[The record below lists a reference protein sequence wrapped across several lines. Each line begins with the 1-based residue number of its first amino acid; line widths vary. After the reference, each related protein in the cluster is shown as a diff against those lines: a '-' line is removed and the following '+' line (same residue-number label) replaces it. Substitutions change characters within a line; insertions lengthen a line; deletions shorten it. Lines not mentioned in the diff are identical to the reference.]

1 MDVNPYSRDELERLT
16 KQELITLL
24 LDHHSHADTKAAPSS
39 APDLS
44 RSEESRDTNE
54 QLSFYQL
61 VAENFPNGALA
72 IVDRE
77 GRYQFVAGKELE
89 KLGKTPDDF
98 IGKPL
103 TVLPVSA
110 ITEKELQR
118 TLYTTLQ
125 GQNCKLEVAFNSN
138 TYIIHTIPLVYKNGK
153 VDQILALL
161 QNITDQKKA
170 LTEVQYQKAQ
180 LESLI
185 ENVDDAIWSIDS
197 ENTLTMANSAFYEA
211 LKRLYKAN
219 IQPGQKIHEQ
229 VTYEQFILP
238 YRRDVDPLQYLEK
251 WQEYQA
257 RAFRGE
263 KVNAE
268 IHYPF
273 RFKDICIRISLNPIF
288 DAQKKVI
295 GITFYV
301 HDVTDLRKALSR
313 AQHQEQ
319 QFKALAENIP
329 GVVYITR
336 LSPQYK
342 CLYISSQVE
351 HLTGYSA
358 EAFLDDQLN
367 IKDLMHPDDIEV
379 VRKDYKAALE
389 NQKAYQFVYRLRHRQ
404 GHYIWIEEHGIA
416 LKQEE
421 SIVLEGVIFDISM
434 KKGYEEQLENQ
445 NQHLRKVNAELD
457 HFAYSVSHDLR
468 APLTS
473 AMGLLSLLQSEKQL
487 DQQHAYIKIINDNL
501 QKLDDFIQ
509 DIILLSKNVR
519 TDVEIV
525 NVDFKEVLQE
535 VIESQKYGLETDK
548 VHIEIQV
555 RQEKPFY
562 SDRRRLKI
570 IMNNLISNAL
580 KYSFLRRE
588 KPFAHVS
595 VTVENSSVRIKVA
608 DNGIGIQEEHLPKI
622 FKMFYRATD
631 RKSGTGLGLYL
642 VKETLEKL
650 GGSIEVESTYGE
662 GTSFEVV
669 VPETHS
675 V

>member
-1 MDVNPYSRDELERLT
+1 MNLHPYSRDELERLS
-16 KQELITLL
+16 KQELITLF
-24 LDHHSHADTKAAPSS
+24 LDRHNHSTSEHTS
-39 APDLS
+39 APDQS
-44 RSEESRDTNE
+44 HNRENPDASDQSP
-54 QLSFYQL
+54 FYQL

-103 TVLPVSA
+103 TVLPVSSTA
-110 ITEKELQR
+110 EKDLQR
-118 TLYTTLQ
+118 TLYSTLQ
-125 GQNCKLEVAFNSN
+125 GQNCKLEVTFNTN
-138 TYIIHTIPLVYKNGK
+138 TYIIHTIPLIFKNGK

-185 ENVDDAIWSIDS
+185 ENVDDAIWSIDN
-197 ENTLTMANSAFYEA
+197 ENTLTMANSAFYGA

-219 IQPGQKIHEQ
+219 ILPGQKIHEQ
-229 VTYEQFILP
+229 VTYEQFVIP

-251 WQEYQA
+251 WQEYQE
-257 RAFRGE
+257 RAFQGE
-263 KVNAE
+263 KVTAE
-268 IHYPF
+268 ILYPF
-273 RFKDICIRISLNPIF
+273 RFKELCIRISLNPIF
-288 DAQKKVI
+288 DAYKKVM

-301 HDVTDLRKALSR
+301 HDVTDLRKALNM

-336 LSPQYK
+336 LSPQYE

-351 HLTGYSA
+351 HLTGYA
-358 EAFLDDQLN
+358 ADEFTNGKLN
-367 IKDLMHPDDIEV
+367 IKDLMHPDDVEV
-379 VRKDYKAALE
+379 VRKDYKEAL
-389 NQKAYQFVYRLRHRQ
+389 QSQRSYQFVYRMKHSQ

-416 LKQEE
+416 IKQE
-421 SIVLEGVIFDISM
+421 SSLVLEGVIFDISV

-473 AMGLLSLLQSEKQL
+473 AMGLLTLLQLEKQPH
-487 DQQHAYIKIINDNL
+487 QQQKYIKIINDNL
-501 QKLDDFIQ
+501 QRLDAFIQ

-519 TDVEIV
+519 TDIEIT
-525 NVDFKEVLQE
+525 NIDFKEILQE
-535 VIESQKYGLETDK
+535 VTESQKYGLETDK

-555 RQEKPFY
+555 RQRKPFY

-570 IMNNLISNAL
+570 ILNNLISNAL

-588 KPFAHVS
+588 NPFAHVS
-595 VTVENSSVRIKVA
+595 VIVENSSVRIKVV
-608 DNGIGIQEEHLPKI
+608 DNGIGIHKEHLPKI
-622 FKMFYRATD
+622 FNMFYRATD

-650 GGSIEVESTYGE
+650 GGSIQVESTYGE

-675 V
+675 A